1 MSDNPRPASLTCG
14 APHCDRE
21 IGHEGPHHHSGSI
34 AAFMST
40 YGEPPVYGE
49 PQFLPAVQYRDR
61 GAQIANVIVTLT
73 VCLAMLAILG
83 SILYLIIR

>member
-14 APHCDRE
+14 DPLCDLE
-21 IGHEGPHHHSGSI
+21 LGHAGAHARNATE
-34 AAFMST
+34 M
-40 YGEPPVYGE
+40 
-49 PQFLPAVQYRDR
+49 QFLPAVQYRDR